1 MLIIYQCRTWAEEL
15 DYTKPNLKV
24 MLKNYVKVSFRN
36 ILRFRGYSII
46 NISGLAVGM
55 ACCLL
60 ILLFVQDEL
69 SFDRFH
75 EQAENIYHI
84 TTDVILPG
92 NEMQLVSSPAP

>member
-1 MLIIYQCRTWAEEL
+1 
-15 DYTKPNLKV
+15 
-24 MLKNYVKVSFRN
+24 
-36 ILRFRGYSII
+36 
-46 NISGLAVGM
+46 M